1 MKSRLSF
8 RGRTSKRFGP
18 QRGAGDLRK
27 WATASWQRQK
37 IDLDVYKRQLAG
49 LLVAEVEFKSRNR
62 PRTPHRPSW
71 FGREVTEEKEY
82 KNSMLATQKKRTEHA
97 SIKSPIRV
105 PVSPQYAV
113 QCYPCRGVSLNYS
126 ELRHFHGGDTGS
138 TPVRDANIQ
147 KHLQDPT
154 ISSARPETSTNKG
167 IASG

>member
-113 QCYPCRGVSLNYS
+113 QCYPCREVTKNYS
-126 ELRHFHGGDTGS
+126 ELRLFHGGDTGS
-138 TPVRDANIQ
+138 TPVRDANNFRI
-147 KHLQDPT
+147 LPIT
-154 ISSARPETSTNKG
+154 VMTNTRPCG
-167 IASG
+167 PQ

>member
-1 MKSRLSF
+1 MSF

-113 QCYPCRGVSLNYS
+113 QCYPCREVPLKLQLIASLS
-126 ELRHFHGGDTGS
+126 RRRHGFDS
-138 TPVRDANIQ
+138 RRDANIQ